1 MWCGRLQSLDT
12 KNVNLDRQ
20 EISSFSALYKKKNGD
35 CVLFVVTDRGGG
47 INEDE
52 IDKIMEPFYRSEK
65 NINSI
70 RGFGLGLTITKKIRH
85 DYLSFPSWRKQFPFD
100 KHSSIYTSLQTLIG
114 IDNNFYFVYKISS
127 NQICFRVESFLL
139 YKFETFFH
147 SFLIWVFGKKSKKK
161 QNENWKTLTKKLDQK
176 KIFLGSFQNFKKNLC
191 KF

>member
-70 RGFGLGLTITKKIRH
+70 RGFGLGLTITKKIVEAH
-85 DYLSFPSWRKQFPFD
+85 NG
-100 KHSSIYTSLQTLIG
+100 SL
-114 IDNNFYFVYKISS
+114 N
-127 NQICFRVESFLL
+127 VENLDSGGA
-139 YKFETFFH
+139 
-147 SFLIWVFGKKSKKK
+147 VFTIKLPIH
-161 QNENWKTLTKKLDQK
+161 ENWK
-176 KIFLGSFQNFKKNLC
+176 
-191 KF
+191 